1 MSFLYYVP
9 SIYYVT
15 VDKIYQYIN
24 HQQSH
29 KVVRMNPEPN
39 VFVRLSN
46 FFTEPTKIID
56 EIYLG
61 SAFNAC
67 NSNQLSNRNIKTIA
81 NISTELR
88 NYYDKY
94 EGFEYFNIKVNDIN
108 EDSIKNYLDDFIKFM
123 DMHAGKPILVHCFAG
138 SSRSATCILYY
149 LIKRKDFLFD
159 EAIDYLIKIRPCV
172 NINITFLNEVK
183 SLLNVN

>member
-1 MSFLYYVP
+1 MSFLYYLP
-9 SIYYVT
+9 SIYYVSA
-15 VDKIYQYIN
+15 DKINQYIN

-29 KVVRMNPEPN
+29 KVIRMNPEPN
-39 VFVRLSN
+39 VFIRLSN

-67 NSNQLSNRNIKTIA
+67 NSNQLSSRNIKIIA
-81 NISTELR
+81 NISTELS
-88 NYYDKY
+88 NYYENY

-108 EDSIKNYLDDFIKFM
+108 EDSIKEYLDSFLEFM
-123 DMHAGKPILVHCFAG
+123 DMHKGKPILVHCFAG

-149 LIKRKDFLFD
+149 LIKRKDFLYD
-159 EAIDYLIKIRPCV
+159 EALELLTKLRPCV
-172 NINITFLNEVK
+172 NINITFLNEIM
-183 SLLNVN
+183 SLLQN